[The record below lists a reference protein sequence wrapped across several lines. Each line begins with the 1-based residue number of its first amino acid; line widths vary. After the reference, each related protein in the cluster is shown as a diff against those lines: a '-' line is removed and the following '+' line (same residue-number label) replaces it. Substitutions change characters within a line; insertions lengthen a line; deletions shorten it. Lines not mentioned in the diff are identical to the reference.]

1 MTFCSVIITV
11 DKHINYLKGYFL
23 SKINKTHYFFLAYL
37 ESNVI
42 YIKVQKIYIR
52 DYNDYKVLTCMKVL
66 HRQ

>member
-52 DYNDYKVLTCMKVL
+52 DYKL
-66 HRQ
+66 

>member
-23 SKINKTHYFFLAYL
+23 SNFFLAYL
-37 ESNVI
+37 ESNII